1 MNSSPSNMMGVSL
14 VYNNNGFPFVN
25 SSMLCA
31 KASMLLQVC
40 IFFLYFRGVADM
52 HFLMWYAF
60 ADWCG
65 IQTAYNQSVEKFF
78 WVGARKR
85 NKTIVVEEYVVSSS
99 MDYLKHKK

>member
-1 MNSSPSNMMGVSL
+1 
-14 VYNNNGFPFVN
+14 
-25 SSMLCA
+25 MLDKQEAVGSA
-31 KASMLLQVC
+31 KPTDRPKHDVDDPIYLMRLTIPQLFLKPLQV
-40 IFFLYFRGVADM
+40 
-52 HFLMWYAF
+52 MWYAF